1 MQGNLVDN
9 VLIEGLISIID
20 SFYINQ
26 QRITTIFVVFQGFE
40 RSENSFFL

>member
-26 QRITTIFVVFQGFE
+26 QRITTTFVVLQGFE